1 MVKFFIYFMS
11 YIVVPFVASIA
22 NNGTAAQAAEQLQQ
36 LIQQHTA
43 KGYRYVR
50 LEQVTTTVAGTNGCF
65 GLGATPATTRSLSM
79 VVFEANTMQS
89 VALGAP
95 MGGTS
100 LG

>member
-1 MVKFFIYFMS
+1 MQ

-36 LIQQHTA
+36 LIQQQTA

-50 LEQVTTTVAGTNGCF
+50 LEQVTTTVAGPKGCF

-79 VVFEANTMQS
+79 VVFEQS
-89 VALGAP
+89 PNALPPVA
-95 MGGTS
+95 
-100 LG
+100 

>member
-1 MVKFFIYFMS
+1 MS

-22 NNGTAAQAAEQLQQ
+22 NNGTAADAAQQLQQ

-43 KGYRYVR
+43 NGYRYVR

-65 GLGATPATTRSLSM
+65 GLGATPATVRSLSM
-79 VVFEANTMQS
+79 VVFEQATQS
-89 VALGAP
+89 VAP
-95 MGGTS
+95 MTSLGGTS